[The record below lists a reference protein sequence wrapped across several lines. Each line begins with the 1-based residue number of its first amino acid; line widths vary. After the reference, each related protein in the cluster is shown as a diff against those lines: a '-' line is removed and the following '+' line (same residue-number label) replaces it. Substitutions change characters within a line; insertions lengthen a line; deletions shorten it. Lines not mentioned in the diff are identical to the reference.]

1 VPMNSRTWLVR
12 ARSVPLDHG
21 GVRSK
26 HRPMLVAT
34 NQRRQRRQLEERTS
48 RSGAAIMSLVTAH
61 GGVNQTRGTLEG
73 VGERSP

>member
-1 VPMNSRTWLVR
+1 MNSRTWLVR

-34 NQRRQRRQLEERTS
+34 NQRRQCRQREERTS
-48 RSGAAIMSLVTAH
+48 RWGATIFAAGDGARRRQSDPRDVRRCWWTFA
-61 GGVNQTRGTLEG
+61 V
-73 VGERSP
+73 